1 MDLKTLKEK
10 CGRYGRITSN
20 LKRYFKAYKRTHRR
34 HLKTYNKKYYQEHRA
49 EIRNQQKEHYRTRA
63 IHQ

>member
-10 CGRYGRITSN
+10 CGKFGRITSN
-20 LKRYFKAYKRTHRR
+20 LKRYFKAYNRTHRR
-34 HLKTYNKKYYQEHRA
+34 HLKTYNKKYYQEHR
-49 EIRNQQKEHYRTRA
+49 EQIRAQQKGHYQKQT